1 MPTTRS
7 ADETILILGGDG
19 YLGWSLGL
27 AFANRTNK
35 RVVLVDNLVKRKW
48 EKEAGAKL
56 LVPMKKPEARIAAY
70 TKIYHKSN
78 LSFVKLDLLNK
89 KAVSKLIKKY
99 QPSVIINAAQQP
111 SAPFS
116 MMNAKNAGVTF
127 LNNIVGH
134 LNVLWAIAE
143 TDKNIKYIKLGSA
156 GCYSDT
162 DTDYL
167 PLEKKDFTFKHK
179 GKTRKIMQSFMP
191 MQATDFYHQSKI
203 SDFLI
208 DDLCA
213 KVWGLKVITI
223 QQATIFGATIKENN
237 DPSKH
242 ALSAR
247 FNYDA
252 VFSTVLNRFMC
263 QLVIGHPITIYGDG
277 QQKTGLISLTD
288 TVENIMRLAKPS
300 TKVVPGNHLVVHN
313 YTHRLSIE
321 EIANMLA
328 KIDPSINIQHITN
341 PRKEMAGVLN
351 REVEVHGAINKTTNK
366 LEQELAKLLKFTQH
380 YKNNIDQSII
390 MPKILWDKQ
399 EQETVKKSRSLL
411 KPLLPTLK
419 PQQSRQSIKAQL
431 STIRNFIF

>member
-1 MPTTRS
+1 MPTSRPLG
-7 ADETILILGGDG
+7 ETVLILGGDG

-35 RVVLVDNLVKRKW
+35 RVVLVDSLIKRKW
-48 EKEAGAKL
+48 EKEVGAKL
-56 LVPMKKPEARIAAY
+56 LVPLKKPEARVAAY

-89 KAVSKLIKKY
+89 KSLNKLIRKY
-99 QPSVIINAAQQP
+99 QPTVIINAAQQP

-116 MMNAKNAGVTF
+116 MMNAKNAGITF
-127 LNNIVGH
+127 LNNIIGH

-167 PLEKKDFTFKHK
+167 PLEKKDFTFHHE
-179 GKTRKIMQSFMP
+179 GKMRKIIQSFMP

-213 KVWGLKVITI
+213 KVWNLKVITI

-242 ALSAR
+242 VLSAR

-277 QQKTGLISLTD
+277 QQKTGLISLSD
-288 TVENIMRLAKPS
+288 TVENIMQLARSS
-300 TKVVPGNHLVVHN
+300 TKVIPGSHLVIHN

-321 EIANMLA
+321 EIANMLV
-328 KIDPSINIQHITN
+328 KVDPGINIQYINN
-341 PRKEMAGVLN
+341 PRKETIGVLN
-351 REVEVHGAINKTTNK
+351 REVEVHNAINKNTSM
-366 LEQELAKLLKFTQH
+366 LERELTKLLKFTRQ
-380 YKNNIDQSII
+380 YKNNIDESII
-390 MPKILWDKQ
+390 MPKVLWDKQ
-399 EQETVKKSRSLL
+399 EQDTVKKSRLSLNPKLPVL
-411 KPLLPTLK
+411 KPFA
-419 PQQSRQSIKAQL
+419 SIKSQL
-431 STIRNFIF
+431 SVVRNFML